1 MAAPRTD
8 TRDRII
14 RSAARLF
21 QRQGYLGTGLVQV
34 VEECAAP
41 RGSIYFHF
49 RGGKEELALE
59 VIELWERD
67 TVTLLERCVERTH
80 GVPGA
85 LVLLAQTLADTMQR
99 SGFVQGCAVST
110 MALEVAPAC
119 ETLREACD
127 RLFREWQGTL
137 RRHFVAAGLSEGRG
151 EALASLVVSTLEGA
165 LILARTNLNTAP
177 LIIAGQELANLVS
190 ASLAISG
197 QERTSDAA
205 QDVLAARPE
214 HGGRMSA

>member
-59 VIELWERD
+59 VIEFWERG
-67 TVTLLERCVERTH
+67 TVNLVDLCVES
-80 GVPGA
+80 A
-85 LVLLAQTLADTMQR
+85 LDVADAVVVLAQTLADTIER
-99 SGFVQGCAVST
+99 SGFVQGCAVAT
-110 MALEVAPAC
+110 MALEVAPASDA
-119 ETLREACD
+119 LREACD
-127 RLFREWQGTL
+127 RLFREWQGSL
-137 RRHFVAAGLSEGRG
+137 RHHLIHAGIGMERAES
-151 EALASLVVSTLEGA
+151 LASLIVSALEGA
-165 LILARTNLNTAP
+165 LILARTSLSTEP
-177 LIIAGQELANLVS
+177 VVIAGQELSTLVS
-190 ASLAISG
+190 ACLATPPSRNRKATDT
-197 QERTSDAA
+197 QEEA
-205 QDVLAARPE
+205 
-214 HGGRMSA
+214 